1 MLAKKLG
8 EMRFNMKLAMITSGF
23 LPVPATKGGAVENLI
38 ENFLR
43 MNEECEDYEIT
54 VFSIYDE
61 KAKEEINKFKN
72 TKCIFIKSNFFVD
85 SLDKSLFFIAKNI
98 LKKKNSHSYRFICRR
113 LHYLNQVSKYLKKNN
128 YDKVLLEN
136 HPSQYLALKWRDNY
150 KKYLGK
156 YYYHCHNEFAG
167 TYSCEEII
175 TKTKRFI
182 CVSQYIL
189 ESLQNYLKLDG
200 RQSSVLRNGID
211 ESKFNIKLTSEQEA
225 ELRNKYNIGKDDK
238 ILLFTGRIVREK
250 GVKELI
256 TALKQVQYKN
266 YKLLIVGAA
275 LNDLNSK
282 TPYEIEIEE
291 LVKTMKDKV
300 IFTGFIKY
308 DKIPQIYHLADIA
321 VLPSMCEDAAP
332 LAVIEALLC
341 GLPIITTVSG
351 GIPEYATDGSAI
363 LIERDSNLV
372 ANLANGIQEL
382 LVDDLRRKEM
392 SKKAFEVSR
401 DLTLEIYYQNFIRF
415 LEEEKDGR

>member
-1 MLAKKLG
+1 M
-8 EMRFNMKLAMITSGF
+8 
-23 LPVPATKGGAVENLI
+23 
-38 ENFLR
+38 
-43 MNEECEDYEIT
+43 
-54 VFSIYDE
+54 
-61 KAKEEINKFKN
+61 
-72 TKCIFIKSNFFVD
+72 
-85 SLDKSLFFIAKNI
+85 
-98 LKKKNSHSYRFICRR
+98 
-113 LHYLNQVSKYLKKNN
+113 
-128 YDKVLLEN
+128 
-136 HPSQYLALKWRDNY
+136 
-150 KKYLGK
+150 
-156 YYYHCHNEFAG
+156 
-167 TYSCEEII
+167 
-175 TKTKRFI
+175 
-182 CVSQYIL
+182 
-189 ESLQNYLKLDG
+189 
-200 RQSSVLRNGID
+200 LRNGID

-225 ELRNKYNIGKDDK
+225 ELRNKYNIGKDDR

-291 LVKTMKDKV
+291 LVKTMKEKV

-308 DKIPQIYHLADIA
+308 EKIPQIYHLADIA

-351 GIPEYATDGSAI
+351 GIPEYATGGSAI
-363 LIERDSNLV
+363 LIERDSNLID
-372 ANLANGIQEL
+372 NLAKEIQAL